1 MNFIYVLGRG
11 HSGTTM
17 LDLVLG
23 HAFRFRSCGE
33 LISGLSRYPEQRCTC
48 GLKMQECDTWG
59 GSIQSIGESE
69 QERRVFFGY
78 LASKASI
85 FQIHKALFFAR
96 DKEYEAALLK
106 ESRLIEALKGDCNGI
121 IDSSKELTRGV
132 ALALGPSKASWLHIY
147 RKPEQIAAS
156 YRYRARKGKIKIYRR
171 LYSVPNSFLFLLDFF
186 VATSWSIWT
195 LLTIL
200 IGVVAPKKYIC
211 VSYEQFL
218 KDPVGH
224 TYSIGQ
230 QFGVSV
236 DKETISERINSS
248 LTVGH
253 IVGGNRMSQEKTF
266 SLKASES
273 TQRSVP
279 ISTTLICFFLCFPV
293 KLAARYMYK
302 RAFSRM

>member
-1 MNFIYVLGRG
+1 
-11 HSGTTM
+11 M

-23 HAFRFRSCGE
+23 HAFKFRSCGE

-48 GLKMQECDTWG
+48 GLKMQECGAWRS
-59 GSIQSIGESE
+59 SIQSIGESE
-69 QERRVFFGY
+69 QERTDLFCY

-85 FQIHKALFFAR
+85 FQIHKAFFFAK
-96 DKEYEAALLK
+96 DKQYEAALLK
-106 ESRLIEALKGDCNGI
+106 ESRFIEALKGDCDGV

-147 RKPEQIAAS
+147 RNPEQIAAS
-156 YRYRARKGKIKIYRR
+156 YRFRAKKGKIKIYRR
-171 LYSVPNSFLFLLDFF
+171 LYSVPNGLLFLLDLF

-195 LLTIL
+195 ILTIL
-200 IGVVAPKKYIC
+200 TGAIAPKKYVC

-224 TYSIGQ
+224 AYSIGEK
-230 QFGVSV
+230 FGVSV
-236 DKETISERINSS
+236 DKETIRERVSSS

-253 IVGGNRMSQEKTF
+253 IVGGNRMSQERTF

-273 TQRSVP
+273 TQRSVS
-279 ISTTLICFFLCFPV
+279 ISTTLICFFICSPV
-293 KLAARYMYK
+293 KLLARCMYK
-302 RAFSRM
+302 RAFSRT